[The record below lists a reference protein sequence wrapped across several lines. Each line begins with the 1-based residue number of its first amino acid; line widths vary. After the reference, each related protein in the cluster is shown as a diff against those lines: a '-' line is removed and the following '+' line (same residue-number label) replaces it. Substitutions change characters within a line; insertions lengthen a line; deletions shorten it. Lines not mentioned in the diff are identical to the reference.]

1 MRPGEMLV
9 DQAEEGSCNICLD
22 ISAVWRVK
30 LNDVPWSVSAIT
42 IRRDVVPD
50 VFKAFTIATGLEG
63 IIVDL

>member
-22 ISAVWRVK
+22 ISAVWGVK
-30 LNDVPWSVSAIT
+30 PNDVPWSVSAIT

-50 VFKAFTIATGLEG
+50 VCKAFTIATGLGG
-63 IIVDL
+63 IILDF